1 MYILV
6 TSSWMDFCHCFPV
19 GAFCSSSI
27 KIACCKEPTVIKM
40 SVVHAT
46 TSLLSFTDVKP
57 SNILINKRGEIKL
70 CDFGIAGELVNSYVG
85 TNIGCKP
92 YLAPERINPIRMD
105 DPYDQR
111 SDVWSYGITIVSFRP
126 MHTH

>member
-1 MYILV
+1 
-6 TSSWMDFCHCFPV
+6 
-19 GAFCSSSI
+19 
-27 KIACCKEPTVIKM
+27 M

>member
-1 MYILV
+1 M
-6 TSSWMDFCHCFPV
+6 H
-19 GAFCSSSI
+19 AFI
-27 KIACCKEPTVIKM
+27 
-40 SVVHAT
+40 
-46 TSLLSFTDVKP
+46 SLLCTDVKP

-111 SDVWSYGITIVSFRP
+111 SDVWSYGITIVSHGLDACAVVFSNWLHCSLESGKKTTR
-126 MHTH
+126 

>member
-1 MYILV
+1 
-6 TSSWMDFCHCFPV
+6 
-19 GAFCSSSI
+19 
-27 KIACCKEPTVIKM
+27 M
-40 SVVHAT
+40 SVVHVI
-46 TSLLSFTDVKP
+46 TSLSLLFTDVKP

-111 SDVWSYGITIVSFRP
+111 SDVWSYGITIVSHGMVQTFICNHAEFP
-126 MHTH
+126 HFTP